1 MNAEHRDI
9 RAAGTENH
17 PASQGQSGG
26 KCLPPE
32 AMFKQ
37 GRDLLRRWFD
47 DVESQIREEARRA
60 GIFNHPSITGDARE
74 QIVRDALRNILP
86 ARIEV
91 GKGRVIGGNSDPSKQ
106 IDIVLFDGRFPVL
119 RMGTDALYPVE
130 GVVATIEVKSELNES
145 ELRSAFENA
154 FSVMRILP
162 SFVKEDADAWLAQR
176 ESDGATPEQAVEQLL
191 WHLAPRTY
199 VFAFDGLRSL
209 RAQAEALQTCLST
222 TMRGTLSR
230 PFIPSVIVGGGAVT
244 VARDDQWWVTVPEP
258 ENQRQIDQKGV
269 AITFE
274 SAARFGILA
283 SHLLLH
289 VEQRT
294 LMLEPP
300 GTIRRT
306 VQSYLPFMEYIN
318 DCIGAHEF
326 SVALWNERAPGSAP
340 TEKPTT

>member
-1 MNAEHRDI
+1 MNAQDGEI
-9 RAAGTENH
+9 RGAGDETGS
-17 PASQGQSGG
+17 ASSAQDGG
-26 KCLPPE
+26 PLPPPD
-32 AMFKQ
+32 AQFKQ

-47 DVESQIREEARRA
+47 SVESQLDTEARRA
-60 GIFNHPSITGDARE
+60 GIFKHPSITGDTRE
-74 QIVRDALRNILP
+74 QIVRDALRTILP

-91 GKGRVIGGNSDPSKQ
+91 GKGRVIGANSDPSKQ
-106 IDIVLFDGRFPVL
+106 VDIVVFDERFPVL

-130 GVVATIEVKSELNES
+130 GVIATIEVKSELNQS
-145 ELRSAFENA
+145 ELRSAFENT
-154 FSVMRILP
+154 FSVMRIAP

-176 ESDGATPEQAVEQLL
+176 ESDGATREEAVEQLL
-191 WHLAPRTY
+191 WDLAPRTY

-209 RAQAEALQTCLST
+209 RAQAEALQACLST
-222 TMRGTLSR
+222 TLRGTPSR

-244 VARDDQWWVTVPEP
+244 VARDDEWWVTVADPQQ
-258 ENQRQIDQKGV
+258 QRQIDQLGV

-283 SHLLLH
+283 SHLLSHL
-289 VEQRT
+289 EQRT

-300 GTIRRT
+300 GTIRRA
-306 VQSYLPFMEYIN
+306 VQTYLPFTEYIN